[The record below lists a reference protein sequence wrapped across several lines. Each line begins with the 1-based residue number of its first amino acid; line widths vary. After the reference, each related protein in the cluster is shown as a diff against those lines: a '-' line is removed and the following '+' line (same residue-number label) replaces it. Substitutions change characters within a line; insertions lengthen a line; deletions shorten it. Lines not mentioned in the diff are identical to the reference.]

1 MTQSD
6 ATGGGP
12 SKTERL
18 RHDID
23 ETRARLGETVETL
36 ARKADVKAAVRD
48 TLEEKRHAFTDQLN
62 EAVTAARDIRDHFR
76 HRHN

>member
-6 ATGGGP
+6 AIVDAP
-12 SKTERL
+12 SKTEAL

-23 ETRARLGETVETL
+23 ETRAQLGETVETL
-36 ARKADVKAAVRD
+36 ARKADVKTIMRD
-48 TLEEKRHAFTDQLN
+48 TLEEKRQSFTSQLN

-76 HRHN
+76 NRHH

>member
-1 MTQSD
+1 MTRSD
-6 ATGGGP
+6 PIVDAP

-23 ETRARLGETVETL
+23 ETRAELGETVEAL
-36 ARKADVKAAVRD
+36 ARKADVKTIMRD
-48 TLEEKRHAFTDQLN
+48 TLEEKRQSFTSQLN

-76 HRHN
+76 NRHR

>member
-6 ATGGGP
+6 TTVGGP
-12 SKTERL
+12 SKTEQL
-18 RHDID
+18 RHAID
-23 ETRARLGETVETL
+23 ETRAELGETVETL
-36 ARKADVKAAVRD
+36 ARKADVKTIMRD

-76 HRHN
+76 NRRG